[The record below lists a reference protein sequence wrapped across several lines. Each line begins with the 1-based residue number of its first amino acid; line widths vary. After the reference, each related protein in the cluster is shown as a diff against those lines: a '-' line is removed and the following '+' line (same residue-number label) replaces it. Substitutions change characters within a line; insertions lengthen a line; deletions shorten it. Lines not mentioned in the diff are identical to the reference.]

1 MDLSKIKEIK
11 SYEKFIHSR
20 GCKTEK
26 EIIDL
31 CKSYDEQYLKI
42 TYPKDFKTIYVYVE
56 VIKFVNNISF
66 IINGP
71 LVIFVDIDNEELR
84 FTYDLHGTITI
95 LFSDNPF
102 IEILTKKDF
111 INQINQIKNSYINF

>member
-1 MDLSKIKEIK
+1 MEAVIEKINKQSKSCETFYYMPTDDLVQLGKV
-11 SYEKFIHSR
+11 
-20 GCKTEK
+20 C
-26 EIIDL
+26 DN
-31 CKSYDEQYLKI
+31 QYLKI
-42 TYPKDFKTIYVYVE
+42 TLNKYKIVYVYVE
-56 VIKFVNNISF
+56 VIIIVNNTSF

-71 LVIFVDIDNEELR
+71 LVIFVNIDAEEIR

-95 LFSDNPF
+95 LFSDHPI

>member
-20 GCKTEK
+20 GYKTEK
-26 EIIDL
+26 IIDL
-31 CKSYDEQYLKI
+31 YKSYDEQYLKI
-42 TYPKDFKTIYVYVE
+42 TYPNSYKTIYVYVE
-56 VIKFVNNISF
+56 IIKFVNNISF
-66 IINGP
+66 IINEP
-71 LVIFVDIDNEELR
+71 LVIFVNIDTEELR

-95 LFSDNPF
+95 LFSDHPI

-111 INQINQIKNSYINF
+111 INQVNQIKNSYINF

>member
-1 MDLSKIKEIK
+1 MKAIIEKINKRSKSGKVFYYMPTEDLMQLGKA
-11 SYEKFIHSR
+11 
-20 GCKTEK
+20 C
-26 EIIDL
+26 DN
-31 CKSYDEQYLKI
+31 QYLKI
-42 TYPKDFKTIYVYVE
+42 TLNSFTTIYVYVE

-71 LVIFVDIDNEELR
+71 LAIFLNIDTEELR

-95 LFSDNPF
+95 LFSDLPF

-111 INQINQIKNSYINF
+111 MNQINYIKNSYIKF